1 MQFRHALSRTPT
13 AQILY
18 GTAALAWGGA
28 IAAAAAD
35 VDTDIM
41 LLLAVAALA
50 TTIIAFQHTMLGR
63 HQAISERLNQTIL
76 SRPHDRDHEV
86 TGPYAV
92 VASLRE
98 RRGPRENLG

>member
-1 MQFRHALSRTPT
+1 VQFRHALSRTLT

-28 IAAAAAD
+28 SAAAAENVRTD
-35 VDTDIM
+35 VM

-63 HQAISERLNQTIL
+63 HQAISESLTRAVVN
-76 SRPHDRDHEV
+76 RPHDRDHEV
-86 TGPYAV
+86 TGPFATV
-92 VASLRE
+92 SGLRE
-98 RRGPRENLG
+98 RRGQSASR